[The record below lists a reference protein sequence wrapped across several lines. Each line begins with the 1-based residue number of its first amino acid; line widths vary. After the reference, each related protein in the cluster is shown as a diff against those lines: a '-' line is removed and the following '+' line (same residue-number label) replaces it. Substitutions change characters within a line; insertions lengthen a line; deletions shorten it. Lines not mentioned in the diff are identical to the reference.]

1 MSKKDKERLSR
12 RELREQK
19 AEMKAAKAEKKAKE
33 KKQRE
38 KRRRPDYMLVSA
50 MMLFFFSAFL
60 LISLQGE
67 LRPDGFI
74 LAAVVPLMLWI
85 ATMWMPRFFPA
96 DKLLLAIANFLCALG
111 VLILY
116 VTDRGA
122 GTQRGMQQAM
132 YYGVG
137 ILMMLICI
145 LFVRYIRHW
154 NFLIKVVMLGAAGLM
169 LLPLAIGTE
178 QYGATNW
185 IVIGGMSLQPSE
197 MVKLALLLV
206 LGWYMSQHRFWPWF
220 LFAGFCLFALML
232 QKDLGTALIYYT
244 TTLFLFWAS
253 TGNLPLTGLG
263 IVGGCGAAVVGYKM
277 FAHVKKRVAIWRN
290 PWLYY
295 ETSGYQMVQ
304 ALMAIAS
311 GGLFGVGLGLGSPR
325 VIPVYFS
332 DAIFAVICEQFGIL
346 FGILVLVMYVILI
359 LRGAGIAQASRHS
372 FHSIV
377 AMGATLMLGVQTFII
392 IGGVLKLIPLT
403 GVTMP
408 FVSYGGT
415 SLVSCMGLIG
425 LIQGVASVNQ
435 DDLSYDYEISRSLQE
450 ESLLPE
456 AEREW

>member
-1 MSKKDKERLSR
+1 MSKKKNDLSR
-12 RELREQK
+12 AQRRENER
-19 AEMKAAKAEKKAKE
+19 AAAK
-33 KKQRE
+33 
-38 KRRRPDYMLVSA
+38 KRRRPDRRLVSA

-60 LISLQGE
+60 LISLNGE
-67 LRPDGFI
+67 IRLDGFV
-74 LAAVVPLMLWI
+74 LSAVVPLMLYI
-85 ATMWMPRFFPA
+85 AIMWMPRFFPA

-111 VLILY
+111 VLVLY

-122 GTQRGMQQAM
+122 GTSRGVQQAM

-137 ILMMLICI
+137 ILAMLVCI
-145 LFVRYIRHW
+145 LLVRYVQRW
-154 NFLIKVVMLGAAGLM
+154 DFLIALIMLGSAGLM
-169 LLPLAIGTE
+169 VLPLAIGTE
-178 QYGATNW
+178 QNGATNW
-185 IVIGGMSLQPSE
+185 IVISGISLQPSE
-197 MVKLALLLV
+197 MVKIALLLI

-220 LFAGFCLFALML
+220 LFAGFCLLALML
-232 QKDLGTALIYYT
+232 QKDLGTALIYYA
-244 TTLFLFWAS
+244 TTLFLFWAT

-263 IVGGCGAAVVGYKM
+263 VLGGCGAAVAGYQM

-346 FGILVLVMYVILI
+346 FGVLVLVMYVILI
-359 LRGAGIAQASRHS
+359 LRGASIANSARSS
-372 FHSIV
+372 FHAIL
-377 AMGATLMLGVQTFII
+377 AMGATVMLGVQTFVI
-392 IGGVLKLIPLT
+392 IGGVMKLIPLT

-425 LIQGVASVNQ
+425 LIQGVSSVNQ
-435 DDLSYDYEISRSLQE
+435 DDLDYDYQISRSLQE
-450 ESLLPE
+450 MYGMPE
-456 AEREW
+456 AEEY

>member
-1 MSKKDKERLSR
+1 MSKKRAQAR
-12 RELREQK
+12 
-19 AEMKAAKAEKKAKE
+19 AAKRARARAD
-33 KKQRE
+33 RE
-38 KRRRPDYMLVSA
+38 RRRDPARALVSA

-60 LISLQGE
+60 LVAFKGEIQWQGFA
-67 LRPDGFI
+67 L
-74 LAAVVPLMLWI
+74 AVVVPGLMYI
-85 ATMWMPRFFPA
+85 ATLWMPRFFPA

-111 VLILY
+111 VLVLTI
-116 VTDRGA
+116 TDKGA
-122 GTQRGMQQAM
+122 GTSRGVQQAM

-137 ILMMLICI
+137 IVVMLFCI
-145 LFVRYIRHW
+145 MIIRYIRRW
-154 NFLIKVVMLGAAGLM
+154 KFLMKVVMMFSAALM
-169 LLPLAIGTE
+169 VLPLAIGTE
-178 QYGATNW
+178 YNGATNW
-185 IVIGGMSLQPSE
+185 ISVGGISLQPSE
-197 MVKLALLLV
+197 MVKISLLLI
-206 LGWYMSQHRFWPWF
+206 LGWYMSRHQFLPWF
-220 LFAGFCLFALML
+220 LFAGFCLLMLML
-232 QKDLGTALIYYT
+232 QADLGTALIYYAT
-244 TTLFLFWAS
+244 ALMLFYAS
-253 TGNLPLTGLG
+253 TGNLPVTGLG
-263 IVGGCGAAVVGYKM
+263 ILGGGGAALLGYKM

-332 DAIFAVICEQFGIL
+332 DAIFAVICEQFGIV

-359 LRGAGIAQASRHS
+359 LRGASIAQASRHS

-377 AMGATLMLGVQTFII
+377 AMGATVMLGVQTFII
-392 IGGVLKLIPLT
+392 IGGVMKLIPLT

-435 DDLSYDYEISRSLQE
+435 DDLSYDYEISRSLSE
-450 ESLLPE
+450 EALLPE
-456 AEREW
+456 AGREW

>member
-1 MSKKDKERLSR
+1 MSKKKNDLSR
-12 RELREQK
+12 AQRRENERT
-19 AEMKAAKAEKKAKE
+19 AAK
-33 KKQRE
+33 R
-38 KRRRPDYMLVSA
+38 RRRPDRRLVSA

-60 LISLQGE
+60 LISLNGE
-67 LRPDGFI
+67 IRLDGFV
-74 LAAVVPLMLWI
+74 LAAVVPLMLYI
-85 ATMWMPRFFPA
+85 AIMWMPRFFPA

-111 VLILY
+111 VLVLY

-122 GTQRGMQQAM
+122 GTSRGVQQAM

-137 ILMMLICI
+137 ILAMLVCI
-145 LFVRYIRHW
+145 LLVRYVRRW
-154 NFLIKVVMLGAAGLM
+154 DFLIALIMLGSAGLM
-169 LLPLAIGTE
+169 VLPLAIGTE
-178 QYGATNW
+178 QNGATNW
-185 IVIGGMSLQPSE
+185 IVISGISLQPSE
-197 MVKLALLLV
+197 MVKIALLLI

-220 LFAGFCLFALML
+220 LFAGFCLLALML

-244 TTLFLFWAS
+244 TTLFLFWAT

-263 IVGGCGAAVVGYKM
+263 VLGGCGAAVAGYQM

-346 FGILVLVMYVILI
+346 FGVLVLVMYVILI
-359 LRGAGIAQASRHS
+359 LRGASIANSARSS
-372 FHSIV
+372 FHAIL
-377 AMGATLMLGVQTFII
+377 AMGATVMLGVQTFVI
-392 IGGVLKLIPLT
+392 IGGVMKLIPLT

-425 LIQGVASVNQ
+425 LIQGVSSVNQ
-435 DDLSYDYEISRSLQE
+435 DDLDYDYQISRSLQE
-450 ESLLPE
+450 MYGMPE
-456 AEREW
+456 AEEY

>member
-1 MSKKDKERLSR
+1 MSKNKLSR
-12 RELREQK
+12 
-19 AEMKAAKAEKKAKE
+19 AERRAQDRAAA
-33 KKQRE
+33 Q
-38 KRRRPDYMLVSA
+38 KRRRPDWKLVSA

-60 LISLQGE
+60 LISLHGE
-67 LRPDGFI
+67 IRTDGFV
-74 LAAVVPLMLWI
+74 LAAVVPLMIYI

-111 VLILY
+111 VLVLY

-122 GTQRGMQQAM
+122 GTTRGVQQAM

-137 ILMMLICI
+137 ILAMLVCI
-145 LFVRYIRHW
+145 LLVRYIRNW
-154 NFLIKVVMLGAAGLM
+154 NFLIKVVMLGAAALM
-169 LLPLAIGTE
+169 VLPLAIGTE
-178 QYGATNW
+178 QNGATNW
-185 IVIGGMSLQPSE
+185 IVIGGTSLQPSE
-197 MVKLALLLV
+197 MVKIALLLI
-206 LGWYMSQHRFWPWF
+206 LGWYMSRHQFWPWF
-220 LFAGFCLFALML
+220 LFAGFCLLALML
-232 QKDLGTALIYYT
+232 QKDLGTALIYYA
-244 TTLFLFWAS
+244 TTLFLFWGT

-263 IVGGCGAAVVGYKM
+263 IVGGGGAAVLGYKM
-277 FAHVKKRVAIWRN
+277 FAHVKKRVAIWKN

-332 DAIFAVICEQFGIL
+332 DAIFAVICEQFGVL
-346 FGILVLVMYVILI
+346 FGVLVLVMYVILI
-359 LRGAGIAQASRHS
+359 LRGASIASGARHS
-372 FHSIV
+372 FHAII
-377 AMGATLMLGVQTFII
+377 AMGATVMLGVQTFVI
-392 IGGVLKLIPLT
+392 IGGVMKLIPLT

-435 DDLSYDYEISRSLQE
+435 DDLAYDYEISRSMQDTFGM
-450 ESLLPE
+450 PN
-456 AEREW
+456 AEDY

>member
-1 MSKKDKERLSR
+1 MSKNKLSR
-12 RELREQK
+12 
-19 AEMKAAKAEKKAKE
+19 AERRARDKAAAA
-33 KKQRE
+33 
-38 KRRRPDYMLVSA
+38 KRRRPDWMLVSA

-60 LISLQGE
+60 LISLHGE
-67 LRPDGFI
+67 IREDGFV
-74 LAAVVPLMLWI
+74 LAAVVPVMIYI

-111 VLILY
+111 VLVLY

-122 GTQRGMQQAM
+122 GTSRGVQQAM

-137 ILMMLICI
+137 ILAMLVCI
-145 LFVRYIRHW
+145 LLVRYIKNW
-154 NFLIKVVMLGAAGLM
+154 NFLIKVVMLGSAALM
-169 LLPLAIGTE
+169 VLPLAIGTE
-178 QYGATNW
+178 QNGATNW
-185 IVIGGMSLQPSE
+185 IVIGGASLQPSE
-197 MVKLALLLV
+197 MVKIALLLI
-206 LGWYMSQHRFWPWF
+206 LGWYMSRHQFWPWF
-220 LFAGFCLFALML
+220 LFAGFCLLTLML
-232 QKDLGTALIYYT
+232 QKDLGTALIYYA
-244 TTLFLFWAS
+244 TTLFLFWGT
-253 TGNLPLTGLG
+253 TGNLPLTSLG
-263 IVGGCGAAVVGYKM
+263 MAGGCGAAVLGYKM

-332 DAIFAVICEQFGIL
+332 DAIFAVICEQFGVI
-346 FGILVLVMYVILI
+346 FGVLVLFMYVILI
-359 LRGAGIAQASRHS
+359 LRGASIANGARHS
-372 FHSIV
+372 FHAII
-377 AMGATLMLGVQTFII
+377 AMGATVMLGVQTFVI
-392 IGGVLKLIPLT
+392 IGGVMKLIPLT

-435 DDLSYDYEISRSLQE
+435 DDLAYDYEISRSMQE
-450 ESLLPE
+450 MFGMPN
-456 AEREW
+456 AEDY

>member
-1 MSKKDKERLSR
+1 MSRRKKERLSR
-12 RELREQK
+12 AEMREQR
-19 AEMKAAKAEKKAKE
+19 AKE
-33 KKQRE
+33 KRKRE

-60 LISLQGE
+60 LISLNGE
-67 LRPDGFI
+67 IRLDGFV
-74 LAAVVPLMLWI
+74 LAAVVPLMLYI
-85 ATMWMPRFFPA
+85 ATMWMPCFFPA

-111 VLILY
+111 VLVLY

-122 GTQRGMQQAM
+122 GTSRGIQQAL

-137 ILMMLICI
+137 ILTMLICI
-145 LFVRYIRHW
+145 LFVRYIKRW
-154 NFLIKVVMLGAAGLM
+154 KFLIKVVMVGAAALM
-169 LLPLAIGTE
+169 VLPLAIGTE
-178 QYGATNW
+178 QNGATNW
-185 IVIGGMSLQPSE
+185 IVIGGTSLQPSE

-220 LFAGFCLFALML
+220 LFAGFCLFTLML
-232 QKDLGTALIYYT
+232 QKDLGTALIYYA
-244 TTLFLFWAS
+244 TTLFLFWGT

-263 IVGGCGAAVVGYKM
+263 MLGGCGAAVVGYQM

-332 DAIFAVICEQFGIL
+332 DAIFAVICEQFGVI
-346 FGILVLVMYVILI
+346 FGVLVLVMYVILI
-359 LRGAGIAQASRHS
+359 LRGASIANGARHS
-372 FHSIV
+372 FHAII
-377 AMGATLMLGVQTFII
+377 AMGATVMLGVQTFVI
-392 IGGVLKLIPLT
+392 IGGVMKLIPLT

-435 DDLSYDYEISRSLQE
+435 DDLAYDYEISRSMQE
-450 ESLLPE
+450 MFGMPN
-456 AEREW
+456 AEDY